1 MYGAL
6 EKFVTKGVNWIG
18 VSPYLDGQ
26 DEGHAACKCVPIGMQ
41 AGDVSYSIGYYLG
54 SLGFLLL
61 QKKGGEQA
69 RQAKI

>member
-1 MYGAL
+1 MG
-6 EKFVTKGVNWIG
+6 KMKDMRPVN
-18 VSPYLDGQ
+18 VFLL
-26 DEGHAACKCVPIGMQ
+26 GMQ

-69 RQAKI
+69 R